1 MAISEENKR
10 ISVKLTKSEYE
21 IIEKLAK
28 SECRSVSN
36 FLYKVIKENVKE
48 LNEK

>member
-1 MAISEENKR
+1 MAVNRDNKR
-10 ISVKLTKSEYE
+10 ISVKLTKDEYQ

-28 SECRSVSN
+28 DECRSVSN
-36 FLYKVIKENVKE
+36 FLYRVIKENVKE

>member
-1 MAISEENKR
+1 MAVNRDNKR
-10 ISVKLTKSEYE
+10 ISVKLTKDEYQ
-21 IIEKLAK
+21 IIEKLSK
-28 SECRSVSN
+28 DECRSVSN